1 LRGSRLSIGQ
11 FNYCPLNPHSLRVGT
26 IIKTYT
32 VKQMSNLT
40 NETLLEQLYDEAWI
54 DYAVKHN
61 LTQDQLDAIDQDSE
75 LGYLP
80 EIADEAQRRFEEL
93 CQ

>member
-1 LRGSRLSIGQ
+1 
-11 FNYCPLNPHSLRVGT
+11 
-26 IIKTYT
+26 
-32 VKQMSNLT
+32 MSVLHH
-40 NETLLEQLYDEAWI
+40 ETLLEQLYDEAWV
-54 DYAVKHN
+54 DYAVANN

-93 CQ
+93 CR